1 MTDNPQLPEMAA
13 VFFNKVVAIY
23 RLLYINIDIG
33 KVIGMEKVVVSNVES
48 LYTECAGHK
57 IDIYGAKTVAQR
69 ACYYLE
75 SKGLMIN
82 SFVVSNRYKN
92 PEVLRNK
99 AVTRIE
105 EGNKSYDCMVL
116 AVSGTFVWDAEEE
129 LESYDIC
136 KLVIINPLMDDDFPT
151 SCLISDLS
159 KISERAFLSDKIQL
173 FSDETSCIVVDDNVV
188 VKEGTIILAS
198 ANSRIHIKKGTCIG
212 EKAFITADDNSV
224 IEISENS
231 GIGEKSSLK
240 STEDSTILLGKK
252 LSIGYMS
259 SLSASKKSLVKVED
273 AVSITM
279 LSSISADRESKIR
292 FDGENNISQ
301 NSNIGARSGANI
313 SIGRETT
320 FEPNLYMVADRSDI
334 EIGEDNMFSLFVK
347 MNTGSH
353 KVIDRKSR
361 KDITNRNKIR
371 TGNHVWIG
379 MGATLLPGCDVAN
392 NCIVGAAA
400 VVTKSIEPYSACA
413 GNPAVVIKRDIDW
426 DRDIPPEE

>member
-1 MTDNPQLPEMAA
+1 
-13 VFFNKVVAIY
+13 
-23 RLLYINIDIG
+23 
-33 KVIGMEKVVVSNVES
+33 MEKIIVSNVEN
-48 LYTECAGHK
+48 LYKECLGHE

-75 SKGLMIN
+75 SKGLNIN

-92 PEVLRNK
+92 PVILRNK
-99 AVTRIE
+99 TVARIE
-105 EGNKSYDCMVL
+105 EDNKTYDCMVL
-116 AVSGTFVWDAEEE
+116 AVSGAFVWDVEEE
-129 LESYDIC
+129 LENYDIC

-151 SCLISDLS
+151 CCLISDLS

-173 FSDETSCIVVDDNVV
+173 VSDETSCIVIDDNVV
-188 VKEGTIILAS
+188 VKEGAIILAS
-198 ANSRIHIKKGTCIG
+198 ANSKIHIKKGTYIG

-231 GIGEKSSLK
+231 GFGEKSSLK

-252 LSIGYMS
+252 FGIGYMS
-259 SLSASKKSLVKVED
+259 SLSASKKSIAKAED
-273 AVSITM
+273 EVSVAM
-279 LSSISADRESKIR
+279 LSHISADRESKIR
-292 FDGENNISQ
+292 FDGENNVSQ
-301 NSNIGARSGANI
+301 NSNIGAGRGANI

-320 FEPNLYMVADRSDI
+320 FGPNLYMWADRSDI
-334 EIGEDNMFSLFVK
+334 EIGNDNMFSLFVK

-353 KVIDRKSR
+353 KIIDRKSG

-371 TGNHVWIG
+371 TGNHVWVG
-379 MGATLLPGCDVAN
+379 MGATLLPGCDVADN
-392 NCIVGAAA
+392 SIVGAAA

-426 DRDIPPEE
+426 DRDNTPEE

>member
-1 MTDNPQLPEMAA
+1 
-13 VFFNKVVAIY
+13 
-23 RLLYINIDIG
+23 
-33 KVIGMEKVVVSNVES
+33 MEKVVVSYVES
-48 LYTECAGHK
+48 LYTECEGHR

-116 AVSGTFVWDAEEE
+116 AVSEAFVWDVEEE
-129 LESYDIC
+129 LKSYDIC

-159 KISERAFLSDKIQL
+159 KISERAFLSDKVQL

-188 VKEGTIILAS
+188 VKEGAIILAS

-212 EKAFITADDNSV
+212 EKALITADDNSV

-231 GIGEKSSLK
+231 GFGEKSSIK
-240 STEDSTILLGKK
+240 STEDSSILLGKK
-252 LSIGYMS
+252 FSIGYMS
-259 SLSASKKSLVKVED
+259 TLSASKKSLAKVVD
-273 AVSITM
+273 AVSVAM
-279 LSSISADRESKIR
+279 LSHISADRESKIR
-292 FDGENNISQ
+292 FDGENIISQ
-301 NSNIGARSGANI
+301 NSLIYAGRGANI
-313 SIGRETT
+313 SIGRKTT
-320 FEPNLYMVADRSDI
+320 FNPNLYMGADRSDI

-353 KVIDRKSR
+353 KVIDRKSGG
-361 KDITNRNKIR
+361 DITNRNKIR

-392 NCIVGAAA
+392 NCIVGATA
-400 VVTKSIEPYSACA
+400 VVTKSIEQYSACA

-426 DRDIPPEE
+426 DRDIPPEEINERTKLH